1 MIHIRSL
8 SLLIILILISSC
20 GREYVSPEIKSV
32 KNVILV
38 DQNNDL
44 VNLSFDLE
52 IFNQN
57 NFDFKYSEIKLDI
70 FYNNKSVAKIE
81 SNKKNILKKNS
92 IDNIPILLSV
102 NLKNLDEQIF
112 FDENLIINIDGY
124 IKRGLFKMK
133 IQSSFDLNN
142 ERYFS
147 DLIDQKFVNQ
157 LIQISSFS
165 LESVIGPIASFN
177 LDLNLNNNF
186 PINFELSQLNAKI
199 YNDSE
204 LKRLIA
210 ISESTSIVK
219 VKEYSSLQ
227 VPLKLDVNLI
237 SLGPSILL
245 GSLSKDYTMYL
256 EIDLI
261 IKLNEKSIPIKLL
274 KKIIVNMKSLDI
286 TIKKIEKI

>member
-1 MIHIRSL
+1 M
-8 SLLIILILISSC
+8 LISSC

-32 KNVILV
+32 KNVVLI

-57 NFDFKYSEIKLDI
+57 NFDFKYSEINLDVT
-70 FYNNKSVAKIE
+70 YNNKSVAKIE
-81 SNKKNILKKNS
+81 SNKKNIIKKNS
-92 IDNIPILLSV
+92 IDNIPILLSL

-112 FDENLIINIDGY
+112 LDENLIINVDGY
-124 IKRGLFKMK
+124 IKRGLFKIK
-133 IQSSFDLNN
+133 IQSSLDLNN

-165 LESVIGPIASFN
+165 LESVTGPIASFN

-186 PINFELSQLNAKI
+186 PINFELTQLNAKI
-199 YNDSE
+199 YNDSQ

-210 ISESTSIVK
+210 ISESTSTVK
-219 VKEYSSLQ
+219 VNEYSSLQ
-227 VPLKLDVNLI
+227 VPLKLDINLI

-286 TIKKIEKI
+286 TIE

>member
-112 FDENLIINIDGY
+112 FDENLIINVDGY

-177 LDLNLNNNF
+177 LDLNFNNNF

-210 ISESTSIVK
+210 ISESTSALK

-227 VPLKLDVNLI
+227 VPLKLDINLI

-256 EIDLI
+256 EIDLV

-286 TIKKIEKI
+286 TIE

>member
-57 NFDFKYSEIKLDI
+57 NFDFKYSEIKLDVT
-70 FYNNKSVAKIE
+70 YNNKSVAKIE
-81 SNKKNILKKNS
+81 SNKKNIVKKNS

-112 FDENLIINIDGY
+112 SDENLIINVDGY
-124 IKRGLFKMK
+124 IKRGLFKIK

-186 PINFELSQLNAKI
+186 PINFELTQLNAKI

-210 ISESTSIVK
+210 ISESTSTVK
-219 VKEYSSLQ
+219 VNEYSSLQ
-227 VPLKLDVNLI
+227 VPLKLDINLI

-286 TIKKIEKI
+286 TIE

>member
-1 MIHIRSL
+1 M
-8 SLLIILILISSC
+8 LISSC

-32 KNVILV
+32 KNVALL

-52 IFNQN
+52 IYNQN
-57 NFDFKYSEIKLDI
+57 NFDFKYSEINLDVT
-70 FYNNKSVAKIE
+70 YNNKSVAKIE
-81 SNKKNILKKNS
+81 SNKKNIVKKNS

-186 PINFELSQLNAKI
+186 PINFELTQLNAKI

-210 ISESTSIVK
+210 ISETTSTAK

-227 VPLKLDVNLI
+227 VPLKLDINLI

-286 TIKKIEKI
+286 TIE

>member
-1 MIHIRSL
+1 VIHIRSL

-20 GREYVSPEIKSV
+20 GREYVSPEIKSI

-57 NFDFKYSEIKLDI
+57 NFDFKYSEIKLDV

-81 SNKKNILKKNS
+81 SNKKNIVKKNS
-92 IDNIPILLSV
+92 IDNIPILVSV
-102 NLKNLDEQIF
+102 NLNSLDEQIF
-112 FDENLIINIDGY
+112 SDENLIINIDGY
-124 IKRGLFKMK
+124 IKRGLFKIK
-133 IQSSFDLNN
+133 IQSSIDLNN

-157 LIQISSFS
+157 FIQISSFS
-165 LESVIGPIASFN
+165 LESVTGPVASFN

-186 PINFELSQLNAKI
+186 PINFELTQLNAKI
-199 YNDSE
+199 YNDSQ

-210 ISESTSIVK
+210 ISESKSTVK

-261 IKLNEKSIPIKLL
+261 MKLNEKSIPIKLL

-286 TIKKIEKI
+286 TIE

>member
-8 SLLIILILISSC
+8 SVLIILILISSC

-102 NLKNLDEQIF
+102 NLKNFDEQIF

-210 ISESTSIVK
+210 ISESTSALK

-227 VPLKLDVNLI
+227 VPLKLDINLI

-245 GSLSKDYTMYL
+245 GSLSKDYNMYL

-261 IKLNEKSIPIKLL
+261 IKLNEKSIPLKLL

-286 TIKKIEKI
+286 TIE

>member
-1 MIHIRSL
+1 MIHIRFF

-38 DQNNDL
+38 DQNNYIA
-44 VNLSFDLE
+44 NLSLDLE

-57 NFDFKYSEIKLDI
+57 NFDFKYSEIKLDVT
-70 FYNNKSVAKIE
+70 YNNKLVANIE
-81 SNKKNILKKNS
+81 SNEKNVVKKNS
-92 IDNIPILLSV
+92 IDNIPIFLSV

-112 FDENLIINIDGY
+112 SDENLIINVDGY
-124 IKRGLFKMK
+124 IKRGLFKIK
-133 IQSSFDLNN
+133 IQSFIDLNN

-147 DLIDQKFVNQ
+147 DLINQKFINQ
-157 LIQISSFS
+157 LIKISSFS
-165 LESVIGPIASFN
+165 LESVTGSIASFN

-199 YNDSE
+199 YKDSE
-204 LKRLIA
+204 LKKIIA
-210 ISESTSIVK
+210 ISESKSIVK

-237 SLGPSILL
+237 SLGPSILTGL
-245 GSLSKDYTMYL
+245 LSRDYTMYL

-274 KKIIVNMKSLDI
+274 KKIIVNTKSFEI
-286 TIKKIEKI
+286 TIE

>member
-1 MIHIRSL
+1 MIHIRFF

-38 DQNNDL
+38 DQNNYIA
-44 VNLSFDLE
+44 NLSLDLE

-57 NFDFKYSEIKLDI
+57 NFDFKYSEIKLDVT
-70 FYNNKSVAKIE
+70 YNNKLVAKIE
-81 SNKKNILKKNS
+81 SNEKNVVKKNS
-92 IDNIPILLSV
+92 IDNIPIFLSV

-112 FDENLIINIDGY
+112 SDENLIINVDGY
-124 IKRGLFKMK
+124 IKRGLFKIK
-133 IQSSFDLNN
+133 IQSFIDLNS

-147 DLIDQKFVNQ
+147 DLINHKFINQ
-157 LIQISSFS
+157 LIKISSFS
-165 LESVIGPIASFN
+165 LESVTGSIASFN

-186 PINFELSQLNAKI
+186 PINFELTQLNAKI

-210 ISESTSIVK
+210 ISESVSPVK

-227 VPLKLDVNLI
+227 VPLKLDINLI

-274 KKIIVNMKSLDI
+274 KKIIVNTKSLEI
-286 TIKKIEKI
+286 TIE

>member
-8 SLLIILILISSC
+8 SILIILILISSC

-102 NLKNLDEQIF
+102 NLKNFDEQIF

-210 ISESTSIVK
+210 ISESTSALK

-227 VPLKLDVNLI
+227 VPLKLDINLI

-261 IKLNEKSIPIKLL
+261 IKLNEKSIPLKLL

-286 TIKKIEKI
+286 TIE

>member
-1 MIHIRSL
+1 M
-8 SLLIILILISSC
+8 LISSC

-32 KNVILV
+32 KNVALL

-57 NFDFKYSEIKLDI
+57 NFDFKYSEIKLDVT
-70 FYNNKSVAKIE
+70 YNNKSVAKIE
-81 SNKKNILKKNS
+81 SNKKNIVKKNS

-112 FDENLIINIDGY
+112 SDENLIINVDGY
-124 IKRGLFKMK
+124 IKRGLFKIK
-133 IQSSFDLNN
+133 IQSSIDLND

-210 ISESTSIVK
+210 ISESTSALK

-227 VPLKLDVNLI
+227 VPLKLDINLI

-286 TIKKIEKI
+286 TIE

>member
-8 SLLIILILISSC
+8 SILIILILISSC

-81 SNKKNILKKNS
+81 SNKKNIVKKNS

-102 NLKNLDEQIF
+102 NLKNFDEQIF

-210 ISESTSIVK
+210 ISESTSALK

-227 VPLKLDVNLI
+227 VPLKLDINLI

-286 TIKKIEKI
+286 TIE

>member
-57 NFDFKYSEIKLDI
+57 NFDFKYSEIKLDVT
-70 FYNNKSVAKIE
+70 YNNKSVAKIE
-81 SNKKNILKKNS
+81 SNKKNIVKKNS

-112 FDENLIINIDGY
+112 SDENLIINVDGY
-124 IKRGLFKMK
+124 IKRGLFKIK
-133 IQSSFDLNN
+133 IKSSINLNN
-142 ERYFS
+142 ERYLS

-165 LESVIGPIASFN
+165 LESVTGPIASFN

-186 PINFELSQLNAKI
+186 PINFELTQLNAKI
-199 YNDSE
+199 YNDSQ

-210 ISESTSIVK
+210 ISESTSTVK

-286 TIKKIEKI
+286 TIE

>member
-1 MIHIRSL
+1 MINVRSL

-32 KNVILV
+32 KNVTLV

-57 NFDFKYSEIKLDI
+57 NFDFKYSEIKLDVT
-70 FYNNKSVAKIE
+70 YNNKSVAKIE
-81 SNKKNILKKNS
+81 SNKKNIVKKNS
-92 IDNIPILLSV
+92 TDNIPIILSV

-112 FDENLIINIDGY
+112 SDENLIINVDGY
-124 IKRGLFKMK
+124 IKRGLFKIK
-133 IQSSFDLNN
+133 IQSSIDLNN
-142 ERYFS
+142 ERFFS

-157 LIQISSFS
+157 LIQISSFN
-165 LESVIGPIASFN
+165 LESVTGPIASFN

-210 ISESTSIVK
+210 ISESTSALK

-227 VPLKLDVNLI
+227 VPLKLDINLI

-286 TIKKIEKI
+286 TIE

>member
-1 MIHIRSL
+1 MIYIRSF

-44 VNLSFDLE
+44 ANLSFDLE

-57 NFDFKYSEIKLDI
+57 NFDFKYSEIKLDVS
-70 FYNNKSVAKIE
+70 YNNKSVAKIE
-81 SNKKNILKKNS
+81 SNEKNVIKKNS

-112 FDENLIINIDGY
+112 SDDNLIINVNGY
-124 IKRGLFKMK
+124 IKRGLFKIK
-133 IQSSFDLNN
+133 IQSSIDLNN

-147 DLIDQKFVNQ
+147 NLIDQKFVNQ
-157 LIQISSFS
+157 LIHISSFS
-165 LESVIGPIASFN
+165 LKSVTGPIASIN

-186 PINFELSQLNAKI
+186 PINFELTQLNAKI
-199 YNDSE
+199 YKDSE
-204 LKRLIA
+204 LKKIIA
-210 ISESTSIVK
+210 ISKSKSSVK
-219 VKEYSSLQ
+219 VKENSNLI

-237 SLGPSILL
+237 SLGPSILTGL
-245 GSLSKDYTMYL
+245 LSRDYNMYL

-261 IKLNEKSIPIKLL
+261 IKLNEMSIPVKLL
-274 KKIIVNMKSLDI
+274 KKIIVNTKSFEI
-286 TIKKIEKI
+286 TIE

>member
-186 PINFELSQLNAKI
+186 PINFELIQLNAKI

-210 ISESTSIVK
+210 ISESTSTVK
-219 VKEYSSLQ
+219 LKEYSSLQ
-227 VPLKLDVNLI
+227 VPLKLDINLI

-286 TIKKIEKI
+286 TIE

>member
-8 SLLIILILISSC
+8 SILIILILISSC
-20 GREYVSPEIKSV
+20 EREYVSPKIKSV

-57 NFDFKYSEIKLDI
+57 NFDFKYSEIKLDVT
-70 FYNNKSVAKIE
+70 YNNKSFAKLE
-81 SNKKNILKKNS
+81 SNKKNIIKKNS
-92 IDNIPILLSV
+92 TDNIPILLSV
-102 NLKNLDEQIF
+102 NLKNFDEQIF

-133 IQSSFDLNN
+133 IQSSFDINN

-147 DLIDQKFVNQ
+147 DLIDQKLVNQ

-210 ISESTSIVK
+210 ISESTSALK

-227 VPLKLDVNLI
+227 VPLKLDINLI

-286 TIKKIEKI
+286 TIE

>member
-57 NFDFKYSEIKLDI
+57 NFDFKYSEIKLDV
-70 FYNNKSVAKIE
+70 FHNNKSVAKIE
-81 SNKKNILKKNS
+81 SNKKNIVKKNS
-92 IDNIPILLSV
+92 IDNIPILVSV
-102 NLKNLDEQIF
+102 NLNSLDEHIF
-112 FDENLIINIDGY
+112 SDENLIINIDGY
-124 IKRGLFKMK
+124 IKRGLFKIK

-147 DLIDQKFVNQ
+147 DLIDQKIVNQ

-186 PINFELSQLNAKI
+186 PINFELTQLNAKI

-210 ISESTSIVK
+210 ISESTSTVK

-237 SLGPSILL
+237 SFGPSILL

-286 TIKKIEKI
+286 TIE

>member
-1 MIHIRSL
+1 MIHLRSL
-8 SLLIILILISSC
+8 SILIILILISSC
-20 GREYVSPEIKSV
+20 EREYVSPEIKSV

-57 NFDFKYSEIKLDI
+57 NFDFKYSEINLYVT
-70 FYNNKSVAKIE
+70 YNNKSVAKIE
-81 SNKKNILKKNS
+81 SNKKNIVKKNS

-102 NLKNLDEQIF
+102 NLKSLDEQIF
-112 FDENLIINIDGY
+112 SDENLIINVDGY
-124 IKRGLFKMK
+124 IKRGLFKIK
-133 IQSSFDLNN
+133 IQSSIDLNN

-186 PINFELSQLNAKI
+186 PINFELTQLNAKI
-199 YNDSE
+199 YNDSQ

-210 ISESTSIVK
+210 ISESTSALK

-227 VPLKLDVNLI
+227 VPLKLDINLI

-286 TIKKIEKI
+286 TIE

>member
-1 MIHIRSL
+1 MINVRSL

-32 KNVILV
+32 KNVTLV

-57 NFDFKYSEIKLDI
+57 NFDFKYSEIKLDVT
-70 FYNNKSVAKIE
+70 YNNKSVAKIE
-81 SNKKNILKKNS
+81 SNKKNIVKKNS
-92 IDNIPILLSV
+92 TDNIPIILSV

-112 FDENLIINIDGY
+112 SDENLIINVDGY
-124 IKRGLFKMK
+124 IKRGLFKIK
-133 IQSSFDLNN
+133 IQSFIDLNN

-157 LIQISSFS
+157 LIQISSFN
-165 LESVIGPIASFN
+165 LESVTGPIASFN

-210 ISESTSIVK
+210 ISESTSALK

-227 VPLKLDVNLI
+227 VPLKLDINLI

-286 TIKKIEKI
+286 TIE

>member
-124 IKRGLFKMK
+124 IKRGLFKIK

-210 ISESTSIVK
+210 ISESTSALK

-227 VPLKLDVNLI
+227 VPLKLDINLI

-286 TIKKIEKI
+286 TIE

>member
-57 NFDFKYSEIKLDI
+57 NFDFKYSEINLDVT
-70 FYNNKSVAKIE
+70 YNNKSVAKIE
-81 SNKKNILKKNS
+81 SNKKNIVKKNS

-102 NLKNLDEQIF
+102 NLKNIDEQIF
-112 FDENLIINIDGY
+112 SDENLIINIDGY
-124 IKRGLFKMK
+124 IKRGLFKIK
-133 IQSSFDLNN
+133 IQSSIDLNN

-186 PINFELSQLNAKI
+186 PINFELTQLNAKI

-210 ISESTSIVK
+210 ISESTSTVK

-227 VPLKLDVNLI
+227 VPLKLDINLI

-245 GSLSKDYTMYL
+245 SSLSKDYTMYL

-286 TIKKIEKI
+286 TIE

>member
-1 MIHIRSL
+1 MIHLRSL
-8 SLLIILILISSC
+8 SLLIILILICSC
-20 GREYVSPEIKSV
+20 GREYLSPEIKSV
-32 KNVILV
+32 KNVVLL

-57 NFDFKYSEIKLDI
+57 NFDFKYSEINLDVT
-70 FYNNKSVAKIE
+70 YNNKSVAKIE
-81 SNKKNILKKNS
+81 SNKKNIVKKNS

-102 NLKNLDEQIF
+102 YLKNLDEQIF
-112 FDENLIINIDGY
+112 SDENLIINVDGY
-124 IKRGLFKMK
+124 IKRGLFKIK
-133 IQSSFDLNN
+133 IQSSIDLYN

-147 DLIDQKFVNQ
+147 DLVDQKFVNQ
-157 LIQISSFS
+157 LIHISSFS
-165 LESVIGPIASFN
+165 LESVTGPIASFN

-186 PINFELSQLNAKI
+186 PINFELTQLNAKI

-204 LKRLIA
+204 LEKIIA
-210 ISESTSIVK
+210 ISEIKSTLK

-245 GSLSKDYTMYL
+245 GSLSKDYSMYL
-256 EIDLI
+256 KIDLI

-274 KKIIVNMKSLDI
+274 KKIIVNTKSLEI
-286 TIKKIEKI
+286 KIE

>member
-1 MIHIRSL
+1 M
-8 SLLIILILISSC
+8 LISSC
-20 GREYVSPEIKSV
+20 GREYMSPEIKSV
-32 KNVILV
+32 KNVVLL

-57 NFDFKYSEIKLDI
+57 NFDFKYSEINLDVT
-70 FYNNKSVAKIE
+70 YNNKSVAKIKG
-81 SNKKNILKKNS
+81 NKKNIVKKNS

-102 NLKNLDEQIF
+102 NLKSLDEQIF
-112 FDENLIINIDGY
+112 SDENLIINVDGY
-124 IKRGLFKMK
+124 IKRGLFKIK
-133 IQSSFDLNN
+133 IQSSIDLNN

-147 DLIDQKFVNQ
+147 DLVDQKFVNQ

-165 LESVIGPIASFN
+165 LESVTGPIASFN

-186 PINFELSQLNAKI
+186 PINFDLTQLNAKI
-199 YNDSE
+199 YNDSQ

-210 ISESTSIVK
+210 ISESTSTVK

-227 VPLKLDVNLI
+227 VPLKLDINLI

-245 GSLSKDYTMYL
+245 GSLSKDYSMYL

-286 TIKKIEKI
+286 TIE

>member
-8 SLLIILILISSC
+8 SLLTILILICSC
-20 GREYVSPEIKSV
+20 GREYISPEIKSV
-32 KNVILV
+32 KNVVLL

-57 NFDFKYSEIKLDI
+57 NFDFKYNEINLDVT
-70 FYNNKSVAKIE
+70 YNNKSVAKIE
-81 SNKKNILKKNS
+81 SNKKNIVKKNS
-92 IDNIPILLSV
+92 IDNIPVLLSV

-112 FDENLIINIDGY
+112 SDENLIVNIDGY
-124 IKRGLFKMK
+124 IKRGLFKIK
-133 IQSSFDLNN
+133 IQSSIDLYN

-147 DLIDQKFVNQ
+147 DLVDQKFVNQ
-157 LIQISSFS
+157 LIHISSFS
-165 LESVIGPIASFN
+165 LESVTGPIASFN

-186 PINFELSQLNAKI
+186 PINFELTQLNAKI
-199 YNDSE
+199 YNDSQ

-210 ISESTSIVK
+210 ISESASTVK

-237 SLGPSILL
+237 SFGPSILL

-274 KKIIVNMKSLDI
+274 KKIIVNTKSLEI
-286 TIKKIEKI
+286 TIE

>member
-1 MIHIRSL
+1 MINVRSL

-92 IDNIPILLSV
+92 IDNIPIVLSV

-186 PINFELSQLNAKI
+186 PINFELTQLNAKI

-210 ISESTSIVK
+210 ISESTSAVK

-227 VPLKLDVNLI
+227 VPLKLDINLI

-286 TIKKIEKI
+286 TIE

>member
-1 MIHIRSL
+1 MIHIRSF
-8 SLLIILILISSC
+8 SLLIILILICSC
-20 GREYVSPEIKSV
+20 GREYISPEIKSV
-32 KNVILV
+32 KNLALL
-38 DQNNDL
+38 DQNNNL

-57 NFDFKYSEIKLDI
+57 NFDFKYSEINLD
-70 FYNNKSVAKIE
+70 FNYNNISVAKIE
-81 SNKKNILKKNS
+81 SNKKNIVKKNS

-112 FDENLIINIDGY
+112 SDENLIINVDGY
-124 IKRGLFKMK
+124 IKRGLFKIK
-133 IQSSFDLNN
+133 IQSSIDLNN

-157 LIQISSFS
+157 LVQISSFS

-186 PINFELSQLNAKI
+186 PINFELTQLNAKI
-199 YNDSE
+199 YNDSQ

-210 ISESTSIVK
+210 ISESALTVK

-237 SLGPSILL
+237 SLGPSILTGL
-245 GSLSKDYTMYL
+245 LSRDYTMYL
-256 EIDLI
+256 EIGLI
-261 IKLNEKSIPIKLL
+261 IKLNEKLIPIKLL
-274 KKIIVNMKSLDI
+274 KKIIVNTKSFEI
-286 TIKKIEKI
+286 TIE

>member
-8 SLLIILILISSC
+8 SILIILILISSC
-20 GREYVSPEIKSV
+20 EREYVSPEIKSV

-199 YNDSE
+199 YNDLE

-210 ISESTSIVK
+210 ISESTSALK

-227 VPLKLDVNLI
+227 VPLKLDINLI

-286 TIKKIEKI
+286 TIE

>member
-57 NFDFKYSEIKLDI
+57 NFDFKYSEIKLDVT
-70 FYNNKSVAKIE
+70 YNNKSVAKIE
-81 SNKKNILKKNS
+81 SNKKNIVKKNS

-112 FDENLIINIDGY
+112 SDENLIINVDGY
-124 IKRGLFKMK
+124 IKRGLFKIK
-133 IQSSFDLNN
+133 IQSSIDLNN

-147 DLIDQKFVNQ
+147 DLVDQKFVNQ

-165 LESVIGPIASFN
+165 LESVTGPIASFN

-210 ISESTSIVK
+210 ISESTSALK

-227 VPLKLDVNLI
+227 VPLKLDINLI

-245 GSLSKDYTMYL
+245 GSLSKDYSMYL

-286 TIKKIEKI
+286 TIE

>member
-1 MIHIRSL
+1 VIHIRSL
-8 SLLIILILISSC
+8 SILIILILISSC
-20 GREYVSPEIKSV
+20 EREYVSPEIKSV

-102 NLKNLDEQIF
+102 NLKNFDEQIF

-210 ISESTSIVK
+210 ISESTSALK

-227 VPLKLDVNLI
+227 VPLKLDINLI

-286 TIKKIEKI
+286 TIE

>member
-8 SLLIILILISSC
+8 SILIILILISSC

-38 DQNNDL
+38 DQNNNL

-204 LKRLIA
+204 LNRLIA
-210 ISESTSIVK
+210 ISENTSALK

-227 VPLKLDVNLI
+227 VPIKLDINLI

-286 TIKKIEKI
+286 TIE

>member
-20 GREYVSPEIKSV
+20 GREYLSPEIKSV
-32 KNVILV
+32 KNVILI

-57 NFDFKYSEIKLDI
+57 NFDFKYSEINLDVT
-70 FYNNKSVAKIE
+70 YNNKSVAKIE
-81 SNKKNILKKNS
+81 SNKKNIVKKNS

-102 NLKNLDEQIF
+102 NLKSLDEQIF
-112 FDENLIINIDGY
+112 SDENLIINVDGY
-124 IKRGLFKMK
+124 IKRGLFKIK
-133 IQSSFDLNN
+133 IQSSLDLNN

-165 LESVIGPIASFN
+165 LESVTGPVASFN

-186 PINFELSQLNAKI
+186 PINFELIQLNAKI
-199 YNDSE
+199 YNDSQ

-210 ISESTSIVK
+210 ISESTSTVK

-286 TIKKIEKI
+286 TIE

>member
-32 KNVILV
+32 KNVILE

-57 NFDFKYSEIKLDI
+57 NFDFKYSEINLDVT
-70 FYNNKSVAKIE
+70 YNNKSVAKIK
-81 SNKKNILKKNS
+81 SNEKNIVKKNS

-102 NLKNLDEQIF
+102 NLKNIDEQIF
-112 FDENLIINIDGY
+112 SDENLIINIDGY
-124 IKRGLFKMK
+124 IKRGLFKIK
-133 IQSSFDLNN
+133 IQSSLDLNN

-186 PINFELSQLNAKI
+186 PINFELTQLNAKI

-210 ISESTSIVK
+210 ISESTSTVK

-227 VPLKLDVNLI
+227 VPLKLDINLI

-245 GSLSKDYTMYL
+245 GSLSKDYSMYL
-256 EIDLI
+256 EIELI
-261 IKLNEKSIPIKLL
+261 IKLNQKSIPVKLL
-274 KKIIVNMKSLDI
+274 KKINVNTKSFEI
-286 TIKKIEKI
+286 TIK

>member
-57 NFDFKYSEIKLDI
+57 NFDFKYSEIKLDV

-81 SNKKNILKKNS
+81 SNKKNIVKKNS
-92 IDNIPILLSV
+92 IDNIPILVSV
-102 NLKNLDEQIF
+102 NLNSLDEQIF
-112 FDENLIINIDGY
+112 SDENLIINIDGY
-124 IKRGLFKMK
+124 IKRGLFKIK
-133 IQSSFDLNN
+133 IQSSIDLNN

-186 PINFELSQLNAKI
+186 PINFELTQLNAKI
-199 YNDSE
+199 YNDSQ

-210 ISESTSIVK
+210 ISESKSTVK

-261 IKLNEKSIPIKLL
+261 MKLNEKSIPIKLL

-286 TIKKIEKI
+286 TIE

>member
-8 SLLIILILISSC
+8 SLLIILMLINSC
-20 GREYVSPEIKSV
+20 GREYFSPEIKSV
-32 KNVILV
+32 KNVALL

-57 NFDFKYSEIKLDI
+57 NFDFKYSEIKLDV

-81 SNKKNILKKNS
+81 SNKKNIVKKNS

-112 FDENLIINIDGY
+112 SDENLIINVDGY
-124 IKRGLFKMK
+124 IKRGLFKIK
-133 IQSSFDLNN
+133 IQSSIDLNN

-165 LESVIGPIASFN
+165 LESVTGPIASFN

-186 PINFELSQLNAKI
+186 PINFELTQLNAKI
-199 YNDSE
+199 YNDSQ

-210 ISESTSIVK
+210 ISESTSTVK

-286 TIKKIEKI
+286 TIE

>member
-1 MIHIRSL
+1 VIHIRSL

-57 NFDFKYSEIKLDI
+57 NFDFKYSEIKLDV

-92 IDNIPILLSV
+92 IDNIPILVSV
-102 NLKNLDEQIF
+102 NLNSLDEQIF
-112 FDENLIINIDGY
+112 SDENLIINIDGY
-124 IKRGLFKMK
+124 IKRGLFKIK
-133 IQSSFDLNN
+133 IQSSIDLNN

-165 LESVIGPIASFN
+165 LESVTGPVASFN

-186 PINFELSQLNAKI
+186 PINFELTQLNAKI
-199 YNDSE
+199 YNDSQ

-210 ISESTSIVK
+210 ISESTSTVK

-274 KKIIVNMKSLDI
+274 KKIIVNMKSFDI
-286 TIKKIEKI
+286 TIE

>member
-8 SLLIILILISSC
+8 SVLIILILISSC

-102 NLKNLDEQIF
+102 NLKNFDEQIF

-210 ISESTSIVK
+210 ISESTSALK

-227 VPLKLDVNLI
+227 VPLKLDINLI

-261 IKLNEKSIPIKLL
+261 IKLNEKSIPLKLL

-286 TIKKIEKI
+286 TIE

>member
-1 MIHIRSL
+1 M
-8 SLLIILILISSC
+8 LISSC

-32 KNVILV
+32 KNVILL

-57 NFDFKYSEIKLDI
+57 NFDFKYSEINLDVT
-70 FYNNKSVAKIE
+70 YNNKSVAKIE
-81 SNKKNILKKNS
+81 SNKKNIVKKNS

-112 FDENLIINIDGY
+112 SDENLIINVDGY
-124 IKRGLFKMK
+124 IKRGLFKIK
-133 IQSSFDLNN
+133 IQSSIDLNN

-186 PINFELSQLNAKI
+186 PINFELTQLNAKI
-199 YNDSE
+199 YNDSQ

-210 ISESTSIVK
+210 ISESTSTVK

-286 TIKKIEKI
+286 TIE

>member
-1 MIHIRSL
+1 M
-8 SLLIILILISSC
+8 LISSC

-57 NFDFKYSEIKLDI
+57 NFDFKYSEIKLDV

-81 SNKKNILKKNS
+81 SNKKNIVKKNS

-102 NLKNLDEQIF
+102 NLNNLDEQIF
-112 FDENLIINIDGY
+112 SDENLIINVDGY
-124 IKRGLFKMK
+124 IKRGLFKIK
-133 IQSSFDLNN
+133 IQSSIDLNN

-147 DLIDQKFVNQ
+147 DLVDQKFVNQ

-165 LESVIGPIASFN
+165 LESVTGPIASFN
-177 LDLNLNNNF
+177 LDLDLNNNF
-186 PINFELSQLNAKI
+186 PINFELTQLNAKI
-199 YNDSE
+199 YNDSQ

-210 ISESTSIVK
+210 ISESTSTVK

-227 VPLKLDVNLI
+227 VPLKLDINLI

-286 TIKKIEKI
+286 TIE